1 MLHLYYGR
9 ENIDKENFIFDHLQG
24 RALLLVPDQFT
35 LQMERALLARAGVP
49 SGARAEQLS
58 MEQFAAIARAVQ
70 AH

>member
-35 LQMERALLARAGVP
+35 LQMERALLARAGK
-49 SGARAEQLS
+49 
-58 MEQFAAIARAVQ
+58 
-70 AH
+70 